1 MKHELGVTGLGRAV
15 RFRDEISFDAP
26 DEFRNLAAMT
36 DRRAQSEPLRMAV
49 PGQSGPAWF
58 CLRSQPKHE
67 EIAASHLRKMDE
79 VEVFNP
85 RMRYTRS
92 MKYGPVEVTESMF
105 PNYLFAR
112 FDWTT
117 SLNRVHY
124 APGVSGVVH
133 FNDKWPTVPDG
144 AIEEIRALLTT
155 DGVHQVL
162 NEPKVGDTVELAG
175 GTFRGLSAIITRF
188 MPGSQR
194 VTVLMDFL
202 GRQTA
207 VEVGL
212 PSIVRGGIRR

>member
-1 MKHELGVTGLGRAV
+1 
-15 RFRDEISFDAP
+15 
-26 DEFRNLAAMT
+26 MT
-36 DRRAQSEPLRMAV
+36 DRCVQPEPSLTAAH
-49 PGQSGPAWF
+49 GHTTLAWF
-58 CLRSQPKHE
+58 CLRSQPRHE
-67 EIAASHLRKMDE
+67 HIAAGHLRKMED

-133 FNDKWPTVPDG
+133 FNDQWPTVPD
-144 AIEEIRALLTT
+144 ASIEEIRALLNA
-155 DGVHQVL
+155 DGVHRVF
-162 NEPKVGDTVELAG
+162 NEPKAGEAVELAG
-175 GTFRGLSAIITRF
+175 GTFRGLSAVITRF

-194 VTVLMDFL
+194 VMVLMDFL
-202 GRQTA
+202 GSQTT
-207 VEVGL
+207 VEL
-212 PSIVRGGIRR
+212 PANSIVRRISR